1 MSSSAIK
8 NVSEHYIGLL
18 ENDEISDAEIIDIGK
33 AKPLAALAM
42 DSEWGEEQ
50 LAKMTPALREV
61 AQKEA
66 IRQMSKVGHEFD
78 QPAAEDARRVADCRQ
93 RSEKGK
99 CDLLE
104 VEREPKGGRGPQVPQ
119 DFIAKF
125 ETEGHLRLNEER
137 KTVDKAT
144 LKQITS
150 GKFQVNSVDP
160 ASSRWKPRRSSVKT
174 PRRTRRQSR
183 AGSSRARRGRRTS
196 KPMAN

>member
-1 MSSSAIK
+1 MVDTVFSPQAMGFDTNIHLLREAIFQTDEEGYANIPIK

-78 QPAAEDARRVADCRQ
+78 QPAAEDARP
-93 RSEKGK
+93 S
-99 CDLLE
+99 
-104 VEREPKGGRGPQVPQ
+104 
-119 DFIAKF
+119 IA
-125 ETEGHLRLNEER
+125 
-137 KTVDKAT
+137 TV
-144 LKQITS
+144 
-150 GKFQVNSVDP
+150 
-160 ASSRWKPRRSSVKT
+160 SSRT
-174 PRRTRRQSR
+174 T
-183 AGSSRARRGRRTS
+183 TS
-196 KPMAN
+196 KCRLQSGR